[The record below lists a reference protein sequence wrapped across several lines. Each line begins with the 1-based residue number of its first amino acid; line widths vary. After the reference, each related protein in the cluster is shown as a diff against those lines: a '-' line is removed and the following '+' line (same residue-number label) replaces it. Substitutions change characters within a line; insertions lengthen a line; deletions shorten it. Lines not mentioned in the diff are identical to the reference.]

1 MKKIIAFFI
10 ILALFTPI
18 LLGGCSPQSSSET
31 PSTDIN
37 PTSSLTTSLDT
48 QATNETLTSPTTTS
62 TSLFTPTVTPS
73 FSTTT
78 TPSSTTTSTAI
89 PAPQTTFIPST
100 PIAMSTT
107 TPTPIVKGVNLLAN
121 PGFEQGSNGKPTGWT
136 TIAWKTSTFIWD
148 NTVNH
153 SGQYSVKIDTSQPND
168 LRWAQT
174 VNVLP
179 CSKYKLTAWV
189 KTLNVGHSLEANDI
203 GASLRIDGTYTMT
216 QDLKGTNDWT
226 QLSADITTGSETTLT
241 VLLRLGFT
249 SGTNTGTVWFDDAD
263 LELIDDS
270 YVSSFV
276 GQHII
281 LDLFRDDVNK
291 FQDVP
296 RLVKQLDMAYELF
309 ADLVGSTP
317 YNGKT
322 ITIEEVLPM
331 QYGGLSGNPIQING
345 QYFVNPKYPNELYFG
360 LLHELGH
367 DFDLP
372 AGSLCYIGDGAIN
385 AEQWANFKVLYVTD
399 QLAASFPDATTAP
412 GYGAQILLGNLG
424 TTYFVNGNSAPYLQ
438 AGRQIGLQMSG
449 DTLTGLLYS
458 LTKQIGWD
466 PFKATFRDFQTY
478 QTGHTLPTAA
488 ADKVQLLCS
497 LLSKNSGVDL
507 APQFR
512 SWGFTIQ

>member
-1 MKKIIAFFI
+1 V
-10 ILALFTPI
+10 
-18 LLGGCSPQSSSET
+18 
-31 PSTDIN
+31 
-37 PTSSLTTSLDT
+37 
-48 QATNETLTSPTTTS
+48 PTT
-62 TSLFTPTVTPS
+62 
-73 FSTTT
+73 
-78 TPSSTTTSTAI
+78 
-89 PAPQTTFIPST
+89 
-100 PIAMSTT
+100 
-107 TPTPIVKGVNLLAN
+107 TPIVKGVNLLTN
-121 PGFEQGSNGKPTGWT
+121 PGFEQGSNGAPTGWT
-136 TIAWKTSTFIWD
+136 TISWKPGTFIWD

-153 SGQYSVKIDTSQPND
+153 SGQYSVKIDSSQPND
-168 LRWAQT
+168 LRWVQT
-174 VNVLP
+174 LNVLP
-179 CSKYKLTAWV
+179 CSKYRFTAWV

-203 GASLRIDGTYTMT
+203 GASLRVDGTYTMT

-226 QLSADITTGSETTLT
+226 QLSLDITTGAETTLT

-263 LELIDDS
+263 LELVDDS
-270 YVSSFV
+270 YISAFE
-276 GQHII
+276 GQHIT
-281 LDLFRDDVNK
+281 LDLFRDDVGK

-317 YNGKT
+317 YNGKA

-345 QYFVNPKYPNELYFG
+345 QYFVDPKYPNELYFG

-372 AGSLCYIGDGAIN
+372 SGSMCYIGDGAIN
-385 AEQWANFKVLYVTD
+385 AEQWANFKVLYVAD
-399 QLAASFPDATTAP
+399 ELAASFPDATTAP
-412 GYGAQILLGNLG
+412 GYGAQITLTNLG

-478 QTGHTLPTAA
+478 QASHALPTVS

-497 LLSKNSGVDL
+497 LLSKYSKLDL